1 MRTTIKDI
9 AAISNVS
16 IATVSKIINGKDESI
31 SEETRKKVQSVI
43 KEKNYVPNT
52 IARTLVTKQSKTI
65 GMIVPDICNPFFSRL
80 IRGAEHYTNLRGYEL
95 LISNTDDDEK
105 KQESNLQVMKKKMVD
120 GIILTSTSYDV
131 KEERS
136 DTFQLPAVLVDR
148 VTYRESSCIG
158 KVEVDNCR
166 GGYLA
171 TSHLL
176 ERGCR
181 TIVFLAGNP
190 NTLAARGRYEG
201 YRKALKEYGIPIDK
215 TLIRFGAFHT
225 DFGYQSLKELL
236 DKGCR
241 FDGVFASSDII
252 AFGAMQVLKEQGYLI
267 PTDVKIIGFDDI
279 YISSLVSPTLSTI
292 RQPIFEM
299 GEAAAKLLLDY
310 LESKKNRKRTI
321 VFDTQLIER
330 ESTK

>member
-31 SEETRKKVQSVI
+31 SEETRKRVQRVI

-65 GMIVPDICNPFFSRL
+65 GMIVPDICNPFFSQL
-80 IRGAEHYTNLRGYEL
+80 IRGAEHYTNLHGYDL

-105 KQESNLQVMKKKMVD
+105 KQESNLQVMKKKMID
-120 GIILTSTSYDV
+120 GIILTSTSYDI
-131 KEERS
+131 KEDRS
-136 DTFQLPAVLVDR
+136 NTFQLPAVLVDR
-148 VTYRESSCIG
+148 VTQENLYIG
-158 KVEVDNCR
+158 KVEVDNCS

-176 ERGCR
+176 KKGCK

-201 YRKALKEYGIPIDK
+201 YRKALEEYGIPINE
-215 TLIRFGAFHT
+215 TIIRFGSFHT
-225 DFGYQSLKELL
+225 DFGYRVLKELL
-236 DKGCR
+236 DAGHQ

-252 AFGAMQVLKEQGYLI
+252 AFGAMQALKEQGYLI
-267 PTDVKIIGFDDI
+267 PTDVKVIGFDDI